1 MANALEIHLTKKEV
15 DDVFNRR
22 DKKKW
27 EKIIGVYTFLL
38 ENLARADAVDVSGE
52 YQKKFNYFYQVRR
65 NAQWREDF
73 YALFFR
79 YSKGKNADFADIL
92 KTLHVKTGKIE
103 ASFAS
108 KFAATIDPEL
118 PLIDRHVLS
127 HIERKLPSSQW
138 SPADR
143 MFAIIELHDAM
154 RKEFAAFLSDTPS
167 GKHLIKR
174 FKAEYPKVKISEM
187 KMLDFVLWQSGGKKK
202 KNNHHDID

>member
-1 MANALEIHLTKKEV
+1 MANAIEIKLTKEEV

-27 EKIIGVYTFLL
+27 EKIIGVYIFLL
-38 ENLARADAVDVSGE
+38 ENITRADAVDVSGE

-65 NAQWREDF
+65 NALWRKEF
-73 YALFFR
+73 YALFVR
-79 YSKGKNADFADIL
+79 YSKNGKSDFADVL
-92 KTLHVKTGKIE
+92 QTLHVKTGKIE

-108 KFAATIDPEL
+108 KFAATINPDL
-118 PLIDRHVLS
+118 PLIDRHVLNY
-127 HIERKLPSSQW
+127 IKRKLPSSQR

-143 MFAIIELHDAM
+143 MFTIIALHDAM
-154 RKEFAAFLSDTPS
+154 RKEFTAFLNNTPS

-174 FKAEYPKVKISEM
+174 FKVEYPKAKISEM

-202 KNNHHDID
+202 KK